1 MDATLSTAALA
12 TAEQLI
18 NRALAYDPG
27 SRIALAQLEPQV
39 LAVALSAPEL
49 TIYIAPAEEGIRLM
63 GHWEGDITTRVQGSL
78 PALAMLARSERINLK
93 DSGVQIAGSTGFL
106 ADLQKILKNLD
117 IDWEEMLSQ
126 VFGDIVGHQGAQ
138 AIRGQMNWVRD
149 RGANLQRLLGEF
161 LTEELRAS
169 PGKAEQAFFS
179 AEVDQL
185 ALDLDRVQA
194 RLDALFA
201 RINPASPT
209 EK

>member
-12 TAEQLI
+12 AAEQLV
-18 NRALAYDPG
+18 NKALAYDPG
-27 SRIALAQLEPQV
+27 SRIALATLEPQV

-49 TIYIAPAEEGIRLM
+49 TIYIAPTADGIRLM

-78 PALAMLARSERINLK
+78 PALAMLARSERVNLK

-117 IDWEEMLSQ
+117 IDWEDMLSQ
-126 VFGDIVGHQGAQ
+126 LLGDIAGHQAAQ
-138 AIRGQMNWVRD
+138 LIRGQLHWARG
-149 RGANLQRLLGEF
+149 RGANAQRLIGEF

-169 PGKAEQAFFS
+169 PGKAEQDFFNR
-179 AEVDQL
+179 EVDQL

-194 RLDALFA
+194 RLDALAA
-201 RINPASPT
+201 RIAAQ
-209 EK
+209 K